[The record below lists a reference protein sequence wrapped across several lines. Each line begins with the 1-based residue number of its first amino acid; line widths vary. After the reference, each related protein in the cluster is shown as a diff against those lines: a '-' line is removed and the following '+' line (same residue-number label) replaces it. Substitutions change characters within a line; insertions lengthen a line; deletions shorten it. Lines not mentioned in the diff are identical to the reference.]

1 MRWGQGNRGVMC
13 QPQARWENRF
23 GAQSCQPA
31 QAQALPSLNHWN
43 SMRKGLGRVRREK
56 AGRISRAGSHL
67 CMGGWGWG
75 SRGHH
80 TGSG

>member
-31 QAQALPSLNHWN
+31 QTQALPSLELLGPEGLNEEGPGRGEK
-43 SMRKGLGRVRREK
+43 RKGR
-56 AGRISRAGSHL
+56 
-67 CMGGWGWG
+67 
-75 SRGHH
+75 
-80 TGSG
+80 